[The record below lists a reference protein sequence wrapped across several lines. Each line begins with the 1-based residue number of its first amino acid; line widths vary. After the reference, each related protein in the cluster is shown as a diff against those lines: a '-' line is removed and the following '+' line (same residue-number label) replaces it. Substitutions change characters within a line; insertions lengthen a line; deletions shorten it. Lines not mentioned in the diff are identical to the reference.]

1 VTGGE
6 ADQRDLSAV
15 EAALGLFGAPDR
27 LAWSKAAPLPSGML
41 TLIRLAAGDAA
52 LARQVSAATGEPVDR
67 LVEACTFYV
76 SGVLFDAD
84 SDHFRVLG
92 VEPTAD
98 EATLKQHFR
107 WLLKWLHP
115 DRDPASWVSAY
126 ADRLS
131 VAWNTLRR
139 ADRRAAYL
147 QTLPERVAGL
157 GNGPGVP
164 GGQTWPVRRPVDAA
178 PAAAPRRRFRIPTR
192 WVYRLPVIAAVSLS
206 VVAVTLIVADRV
218 GRDLLEAPSVVD
230 RLDAAA
236 PVSGAPE
243 SVGAVLA
250 SDEPPPPNREDMPA
264 SAVAGATAAAAEVA
278 VSGASAATG
287 EAFAPVAVSGR
298 TAPAPEVATAVRPLV
313 PAPTPGP
320 EALSDPVPI
329 GAPPVSGT
337 ARPAVAV
344 AADDEAVPGQ
354 APAVARPVEVSG
366 VVSTAAA
373 GPDRSQAPV
382 AGTSASAA
390 EAGARERVAPPAVVE
405 ISAGPVAKSA
415 VEVVQK
421 TRAAPVE
428 PSSPPAGAGELVA
441 AAITRPGMA
450 EPSVGGA
457 QDAPTQVR
465 SPDPAADPAREQQ
478 IRLGRRLAAD
488 FSEAYRAGDVQRIVV
503 LFTPNARTPE
513 GNLLDLHGAY
523 SALFAGST
531 RRSME
536 FLGMEWQ
543 ETADGLEGRGS
554 FEWAMQPRNG
564 FRVRSS
570 SGPVRIVIRFV
581 NGRPLIA
588 ELEHG
593 RTG

>member
-1 VTGGE
+1 MTDCE
-6 ADQRDLSAV
+6 ADQLDLSAV
-15 EAALGLFGAPDR
+15 EAALGLFREPSR

-67 LVEACTFYV
+67 LFEACTFYV

-84 SDHFRVLG
+84 GDHFRVLG

-115 DRDPASWVSAY
+115 DRDPENWVSAY
-126 ADRLS
+126 ADRLN

-147 QTLPERVAGL
+147 QSLPERMAGL

-164 GGQTWPVRRPVDAA
+164 VGRTWPVRRPVDAS
-178 PAAAPRRRFRIPTR
+178 PGAAPRRRFRIPTR

-206 VVAVTLIVADRV
+206 VVAATLIVADRV
-218 GRDLLEAPSVVD
+218 GRDLLEAPPVVD
-230 RLDAAA
+230 RRDAAA
-236 PVSGAPE
+236 TVSGAPE

-250 SDEPPPPNREDMPA
+250 ADEPPPPPNREDMPA
-264 SAVAGATAAAAEVA
+264 PAVEGATAAAAEA
-278 VSGASAATG
+278 ALSAASAAAG
-287 EAFAPVAVSGR
+287 VVFSPVAVSGQ
-298 TAPAPEVATAVRPLV
+298 TAAPEDSTALRPLV
-313 PAPTPGP
+313 PVPAPGP
-320 EALSDPVPI
+320 EALSDPPSI
-329 GAPPVSGT
+329 GASPASGT
-337 ARPAVAV
+337 APLAVAV
-344 AADDEAVPGQ
+344 AKDDKAILGQ
-354 APAVARPVEVSG
+354 ASAVARAVEVSG
-366 VVSTAAA
+366 AVSTAASGSA
-373 GPDRSQAPV
+373 RSQALV

-390 EAGARERVAPPAVVE
+390 EAGARGRAAPPAVVE
-405 ISAGPVAKSA
+405 ISAGPVAESA
-415 VEVVQK
+415 VEFVEK
-421 TRAAPVE
+421 AMPAPVE
-428 PSSPPAGAGELVA
+428 PSSPSAGAGELVA
-441 AAITRPGMA
+441 AAITRPGMVEA
-450 EPSVGGA
+450 SVGGA
-457 QDAPTQVR
+457 LDAPTQAR
-465 SPDPAADPAREQQ
+465 SPDPAADSAREQL

-523 SALFAGST
+523 SALFARST